1 MRLASRPAIMMM
13 VAMEAAV
20 AVDAV
25 VVAIAA
31 TKSEV
36 AIIDAMT
43 DAMARRS
50 T

>member
-1 MRLASRPAIMMM
+1 MMM
-13 VAMEAAV
+13 VAMEAAVAV

>member
-1 MRLASRPAIMMM
+1 MRHASRPATTMM

-20 AVDAV
+20 DA

-31 TKSEV
+31 TRSE
-36 AIIDAMT
+36 AATIDAMT
-43 DAMARRS
+43 DAMARRF